1 MGLTTSKILSL
12 LALCALVLGLAACG
26 GDEKRTAADVP
37 ADAIAL
43 LGDTEVPR
51 SEFDAL
57 MKRAEQSYKAQK
69 RDFPKNGTPEYQDL
83 RTRAVSFLVQR
94 YQFRSEAEELGV
106 EVSDEDA
113 EKELA
118 KIKKDSFE
126 GSDEKFKEALKR
138 EGLTEE
144 QALAELYDRI
154 LQERLY
160 EKVTEDIAISD
171 KEVTDYYEKNKQQ
184 FSTPA
189 SRSVAHIIVK
199 TKAKADEL
207 RAEIEGGADF
217 AALAKANSTDKS
229 SAKKGGKIPVTKG
242 STVPAFD
249 KIAFELETGEVS
261 APVKTQFGWH
271 IIKAL
276 GDTKESKATPIADVE
291 KSIKEQLRTQ
301 KKNDSLQEWLKS
313 IEKKYEG
320 ETVYAAGFE
329 PPKTETGTGT
339 ETTPSVTS
347 EE

>member
-1 MGLTTSKILSL
+1 MGFPFSKILSL
-12 LALCALVLGLAACG
+12 LALCALVLGVTACG

-57 MKRAEQSYKAQK
+57 LQRAEGSYKAQK
-69 RDFPKNGTPEYQDL
+69 REFPKAGTPEYQDL
-83 RTRAVSFLVQR
+83 KTRAVSFLVQR
-94 YQFRSEAEELGV
+94 YQFRKEAEELGI

-113 EKELA
+113 QKELD

-126 GSDEKFKEALKR
+126 GSDKKFQEALKR

-144 QALAELYDRI
+144 EALTELRDRI

-160 EKVTEDIAISD
+160 AKVTEDIKISD
-171 KEVTDYYEKNKQQ
+171 KEIEAYYEKNKQQ
-184 FSTPA
+184 FSKPA
-189 SRSVAHIIVK
+189 SRDVAHIISK

-207 RAEIEGGADF
+207 HAEIEGGANF

-229 SAKKGGKIPVTKG
+229 TAKKGGKLPVTKG

-249 KIAFELETGEVS
+249 KIAFELDTGEVS
-261 APVKTQFGWH
+261 DPVKTQFGWH

-276 GDTKESKATPIADVE
+276 TDVKESEATPLSEVE
-291 KSIKEQLRTQ
+291 KSIRQQLETQ
-301 KKNDSLQEWLKS
+301 KKNDTLQDWLKS
-313 IEKKYEG
+313 IGKKYEG

-329 PPKTETGTGT
+329 PPKADTGTPPT
-339 ETTPSVTS
+339 VTTG
-347 EE
+347 E